1 MSLTDGNLNF
11 NLNHL
16 NQDSD
21 GWDDVHNARGTSV
34 KRVGDD
40 AKSVR
45 STRTGKTMFTTKTR
59 YAANGVKV
67 VSTSNLAPVG
77 MNRL

>member
-1 MSLTDGNLNF
+1 MSLTDANLNF
-11 NLNHL
+11 HL

-21 GWDDVHNARGTSV
+21 GWDDGPNARGTSL

-59 YAANGVKV
+59 YAGTGVKV
-67 VSTSNLAPVG
+67 VSTANLAPVG